1 MCQDNFLE
9 IDGTKTYILKNF
21 SIEKYESKYI
31 VIKKNKWIVL
41 ENDSQKEIFNLLSMS
56 KKIEDIFKNFE
67 EEDILNVLTQIE
79 AKKFEIEE
87 MNDEERTKGA
97 YIYLTNECNLTCSHC
112 YMNSGKKIKMN

>member
-56 KKIEDIFKNFE
+56 KKIEDIFKMF
-67 EEDILNVLTQIE
+67 
-79 AKKFEIEE
+79 
-87 MNDEERTKGA
+87 
-97 YIYLTNECNLTCSHC
+97 
-112 YMNSGKKIKMN
+112 